1 MFSTVWYVWCLRML
15 FVKWSEYED
24 IHWSWAHAGVRAK
37 CWMTTEGWG
46 SPDRLG
52 HQVTHYCYMLRVH
65 STHRCANQSEWIKP
79 TGSQRIHLAW
89 NDHKPFLTE
98 SDETMSWEIL
108 DKLNKRMNIKK
119 LFLELGA
126 KMHLSMIFSNDPL
139 TIIQPQ
145 GSVGK
150 VWSHLTVIAPPAC
163 NLVKTAHPQ
172 RK

>member
-1 MFSTVWYVWCLRML
+1 MNWNGNKGRVCFFLCFQATDLLSFFIQIFKNSPHDSESLKYCVLFSTVWYVWCLRML
-15 FVKWSEYED
+15 FVKWSESED
-24 IHWSWAHAGVRAK
+24 IHRSWAHAGVRAK

-79 TGSQRIHLAW
+79 TSSQRIHLAW
-89 NDHKPFLTE
+89 NDHKPFLTD
-98 SDETMSWEIL
+98 SNETMSWEIL

-126 KMHLSMIFSNDPL
+126 KMH
-139 TIIQPQ
+139 
-145 GSVGK
+145 
-150 VWSHLTVIAPPAC
+150 
-163 NLVKTAHPQ
+163 
-172 RK
+172 

>member
-1 MFSTVWYVWCLRML
+1 MKTSIGAGHTPESELSVGWQPRAEALLIVWV
-15 FVKWSEYED
+15 
-24 IHWSWAHAGVRAK
+24 I
-37 CWMTTEGWG
+37 
-46 SPDRLG
+46 RL
-52 HQVTHYCYMLRVH
+52 HIIVTSYMLRVH
-65 STHRCANQSEWIKP
+65 STHRCANQSEWIKLA
-79 TGSQRIHLAW
+79 GSQRIHLAW

-126 KMHLSMIFSNDPL
+126 KMHLSMIFSNYPL
-139 TIIQPQ
+139 TIIQPH
-145 GSVGK
+145 GNVGK
-150 VWSHLTVIAPPAC
+150 VWSHLTVIAPAC